1 MAETDRQLFPF
12 VRKLHPMH
20 FLRQTVAQEPN
31 KQPQYPQ
38 HKQVL
43 KING

>member
-12 VRKLHPMH
+12 VRKLRTMH

-31 KQPQYPQ
+31 KQPQYF
-38 HKQVL
+38 KVL